1 MSPVDTT
8 DSDLRA
14 RVTALEH
21 WRTQREIAE
30 ARKDE
35 QWKHMDQRF
44 TDLDKKIDG
53 LNGTLTWIVRLIIGG
68 IISGIVA
75 FMLSG
80 GFRAL

>member
-1 MSPVDTT
+1 MTSGDAS
-8 DSDLRA
+8 DGDLRA

-21 WRTQREIAE
+21 WRTQREIDG